1 MNHPLFN
8 RIFSLAGSPAPAPS
22 QRLETRVI
30 SAWRNRNSTE
40 PAPNY
45 RVALAFA
52 CGVLILASAVSFGP
66 LFEPASPTILLAN
79 AALQEAI
86 QP

>member
-1 MNHPLFN
+1 MKHPHLD

-22 QRLETRVI
+22 QRLEARVI
-30 SAWRNRNSTE
+30 SAWRSRNAAE

-45 RVALAFA
+45 RAALAFA
-52 CGVLILASAVSFGP
+52 CAALILVSAVSFGP

-79 AALQEAI
+79 AALYEAI